1 LDTSKKFTIVVGSV
15 FGIILLACVGI
26 MLYTKF
32 EVGFPCLFHEITGQ
46 YCAGCGMTRAVVAL
60 SNMDF
65 YQAIRYNVFVVIA
78 LPFLAIYFLVEGYYW
93 VLNRKNRF
101 EKVFQVIAVVILVG
115 LVVYSVFRNIPAFS
129 WLAPTDII

>member
-1 LDTSKKFTIVVGSV
+1 MAMEKRLAVVLGSALAIVIIASMGIWLYAE
-15 FGIILLACVGI
+15 FGI
-26 MLYTKF
+26 
-32 EVGFPCLFHEITGQ
+32 GFPCLFHEVTGQ

-65 YQAIRYNVFVVIA
+65 YQALRYNVFVVIA
-78 LPFLAIYFLVEGYYW
+78 LPFLAIYFLVEAYYW